1 MSAFVEIARTGC
13 ASIGRHPIRSAVTIA
28 AVLSVLVPYLV
39 GMGLVEGIRQEA
51 LVAIG
56 SADGPGAIAL
66 PDLYV
71 AGSRFGRRVPIRL
84 AAAEDIR
91 RFEGVVRVIPRIVGR
106 VTLGKKDVEAV
117 LVGLPQEELAEAIT
131 GATIGK
137 VIEGQ
142 LPRTEPG
149 GAPQLVLGSAL
160 AKELGQQIGGVI
172 PPILRSSR
180 GEKTPRIVGIF
191 RTDSSMW
198 QSRVVL
204 TTFETAAELFD
215 QQGLATDLLVHCR
228 AGQPAEVSARIVRE
242 VRGVGDETGIGC
254 EVILRSDL
262 ESLLP
267 VGLGHRAGVFNLVF
281 VVAFAVAILAILV
294 ISGFG
299 LAERRRTIGI
309 LKATGWQT
317 DQVLLRG
324 LVEHLLLGLIGA
336 TASILLAFVWL
347 KWFNG
352 FWIAGVFVS
361 GLEISPGIP
370 VPFVLAPVPVLL
382 AVLIA
387 CLLVTVGSVFST
399 WRTAVTS
406 PAEAMR

>member
-1 MSAFVEIARTGC
+1 MSAFIEIARTGC
-13 ASIGRHPIRSAVTIA
+13 TAIGRHPIRSTVTIA

-39 GMGLVEGIRQEA
+39 GMGLAEGIRQEA

-56 SADGPGAIAL
+56 SVDGPDATAL

-71 AGSRFGRRVPIRL
+71 SGSRFGRRVPIRL
-84 AAAEDIR
+84 SAVEQISS
-91 RFEGVVRVIPRIVGR
+91 FEGVVRVVPRIVGR
-106 VTLGKKDVEAV
+106 VTLGAKDIEAI
-117 LVGLPQEELAEAIT
+117 LVGLPQEELAEAVDGT
-131 GATIGK
+131 KIGR
-137 VIEGQ
+137 VIDGE
-142 LPRTEPG
+142 LPTSEPG

-160 AKELGQQIGGVI
+160 AGELGQQIGGVI

-228 AGQPAEVSARIVRE
+228 AGQPAEVSSRIVRE
-242 VRGVGDETGIGC
+242 VGGVGDETGIGC
-254 EVILRSDL
+254 EVISRSDL

-267 VGLGHRAGVFNLVF
+267 VGLGHREGVFNLVF

-299 LAERRRTIGI
+299 LSERRRTIGI

-361 GLEISPGIP
+361 GLGTSPEIA
-370 VPFVLAPVPVLL
+370 VPFVLAPVPALL

-387 CLLVTVGSVFST
+387 CLLVTIGSMFST
-399 WRTAVTS
+399 WRAAVTS

>member
-1 MSAFVEIARTGC
+1 MSAFIEIARTGC
-13 ASIGRHPIRSAVTIA
+13 TAIGRHPIRSTVTIA

-39 GMGLVEGIRQEA
+39 GMGLAEGIRQEA

-56 SADGPGAIAL
+56 SVDGPDATAL

-71 AGSRFGRRVPIRL
+71 SGSRFGRRVPIRL
-84 AAAEDIR
+84 SAVEQISG
-91 RFEGVVRVIPRIVGR
+91 FEGVVRVVPRIVGR
-106 VTLGKKDVEAV
+106 VTLGAKDVEAI
-117 LVGLPQEELAEAIT
+117 LVGLPQEELAEAVDGT
-131 GATIGK
+131 KIGR
-137 VIEGQ
+137 VIDGE
-142 LPRTEPG
+142 LPTSEPG

-160 AKELGQQIGGVI
+160 AGELGQQIGGVI

-228 AGQPAEVSARIVRE
+228 AGQPAEVSSRIVRE
-242 VRGVGDETGIGC
+242 VRGLGDETGIGC
-254 EVILRSDL
+254 EVISRSDL

-267 VGLGHRAGVFNLVF
+267 VGLGHREGVFNLVF

-299 LAERRRTIGI
+299 LSERRRTIGI

-361 GLEISPGIP
+361 GLGTSPEIA
-370 VPFVLAPVPVLL
+370 VPFVLAPVPALL

-387 CLLVTVGSVFST
+387 CLLVTIGSVFST
-399 WRTAVTS
+399 WRAAVTS

>member
-1 MSAFVEIARTGC
+1 MSAFIEIARTGC
-13 ASIGRHPIRSAVTIA
+13 TAIGRHPIRSTVTIA

-39 GMGLVEGIRQEA
+39 GMGLAEGVRQEA

-56 SADGPGAIAL
+56 SVDGPDATAL

-71 AGSRFGRRVPIRL
+71 SGSRFGRRVPIRL
-84 AAAEDIR
+84 SAVEQISS
-91 RFEGVVRVIPRIVGR
+91 FEGVVRVVPRIVGR
-106 VTLGKKDVEAV
+106 VTLGAKDIEAI
-117 LVGLPQEELAEAIT
+117 LVGLPQEELAEAVDGT
-131 GATIGK
+131 KIGR
-137 VIEGQ
+137 VIDGE
-142 LPRTEPG
+142 LPTSEPG

-160 AKELGQQIGGVI
+160 AGELGQQIGGVI

-228 AGQPAEVSARIVRE
+228 AGQPAEVSSRIVRE
-242 VRGVGDETGIGC
+242 VGGVGDETGIGC
-254 EVILRSDL
+254 EVISRSDL

-267 VGLGHRAGVFNLVF
+267 VGLGHREGVFNLVF

-299 LAERRRTIGI
+299 LSERRRTIGI

-361 GLEISPGIP
+361 GLGTSPEIA
-370 VPFVLAPVPVLL
+370 VPFVLAPVPALL

-387 CLLVTVGSVFST
+387 CLLVTIGSVFST
-399 WRTAVTS
+399 WRAAVTS

>member
-1 MSAFVEIARTGC
+1 MSAFIEIARTGC
-13 ASIGRHPIRSAVTIA
+13 TAIGRHPIRSTVTIA

-39 GMGLVEGIRQEA
+39 GMGLAEGVRQEA

-56 SADGPGAIAL
+56 SVDGPDATAL

-71 AGSRFGRRVPIRL
+71 SGSRFGRRVPIRL
-84 AAAEDIR
+84 SAAEQISS
-91 RFEGVVRVIPRIVGR
+91 FEGVVRVVPRIVGR
-106 VTLGKKDVEAV
+106 VTLGAKDIEAI
-117 LVGLPQEELAEAIT
+117 LVGLPQEELAEAVDGT
-131 GATIGK
+131 KIGR
-137 VIEGQ
+137 VIDGE
-142 LPRTEPG
+142 LPTSEPG

-160 AKELGQQIGGVI
+160 AGELGQQIGGVI

-228 AGQPAEVSARIVRE
+228 VGQPAEVSSRIVRE
-242 VRGVGDETGIGC
+242 VGGVGDETGIGC

-267 VGLGHRAGVFNLVF
+267 VGLGHREGVFNLVF

-299 LAERRRTIGI
+299 LSERRRTIGI

-361 GLEISPGIP
+361 GLGTSPEIA
-370 VPFVLAPVPVLL
+370 VPFVLAPVPALL

-387 CLLVTVGSVFST
+387 CLLVTIGSVFST
-399 WRTAVTS
+399 WRAAVTS

>member
-13 ASIGRHPIRSAVTIA
+13 TAIGRHPIRSTVTIA

-39 GMGLVEGIRQEA
+39 GMGLSEGVRQEA

-56 SADGPGAIAL
+56 SADDSGEIAL

-84 AAAEDIR
+84 AAAEDIS
-91 RFEGVVRVIPRIVGR
+91 RFEGVVRVVPRIVGR
-106 VTLGKKDVEAV
+106 VTLGTKDVEAI
-117 LVGLPQEELAEAIT
+117 LVGLPQEELAEAIAGT
-131 GATIGK
+131 TIDN

-160 AKELGQQIGGVI
+160 AGELGQQIGGVI

-242 VRGVGDETGIGC
+242 VLGVGDKTGIGC
-254 EVILRSDL
+254 EVISRSDL

-267 VGLGHRAGVFNLVF
+267 VGLGHREGVFNLVF

-336 TASILLAFVWL
+336 TVSILLAFVWL

-361 GLEISPGIP
+361 GLGTSPEIP